1 MTAGTRRVQN
11 LEIVQISSESQL
23 SSPCRLRILTERPF
37 LEPIHSSVSM
47 IWKTSPGYTILV
59 PQKKH
64 SEELFPSDFIQDN
77 PIASLGPDLLQFL
90 PKYFKETSASQDW
103 PKKTLT

>member
-1 MTAGTRRVQN
+1 M
-11 LEIVQISSESQL
+11 LFWF
-23 SSPCRLRILTERPF
+23 C
-37 LEPIHSSVSM
+37 
-47 IWKTSPGYTILV
+47 K
-59 PQKKH
+59 KKH

-103 PKKTLT
+103 PKKLLHNFSLEQNFNLKETPSASCQHWEMLES